1 MKGVVGVTPIKT
13 DRGCAPVDK
22 LIPFTYENEQPRS
35 NRPLHAIQPF
45 SESRINRIV
54 DLGIQQTYLVKFEN
68 GATLECTDGVKFMGM
83 SFWRTLGFDLFVGD
97 EVCLTNDKYTRV
109 AKIEKWS
116 DDLHVYGVDVEGGCI
131 GANGIW
137 IKLQ

>member
-1 MKGVVGVTPIKT
+1 MKGVVGATPIKT

-22 LIPFTYENEQPRS
+22 LIHFTYENEQPRV

-45 SESRINRIV
+45 SEARINRIV

-68 GATLECTDGVKFMGM
+68 GATLECTEGVKFMGM
-83 SFWRTLGFDLFVGD
+83 SFWRTLGLDLFVGD

-116 DDLHVYGVDVEGGCI
+116 DDLHVYGVDVEDGCI

-137 IKLQ
+137 IKVA